1 MVNTGIISDVLL
13 KKKDIY
19 PYSHIILNNA
29 TLNGSTWT
37 FNMSVL
43 CMDIVDISK
52 EQTTDIFRGQNNLQ
66 DVLNTQLAVINRF
79 VDVLKRGENTDLYTL
94 DGSPICEPFED
105 RFEHG
110 VAGWTVTFDFIVP
123 NTMTICDGTNPD
135 PFCKNAEYLVQYLN
149 GTLIES
155 GSILSGGNV
164 TVNVPNP
171 SVCDD
176 ATAVLK
182 DTNGTTISTT
192 NIPSGDTE
200 DIEAPDATY
209 EVKYADNT
217 PIDNGSIVSGG
228 SKVVTVPNP
237 VCDPVTLD
245 INDTEEGT
253 FDSGTTIDL
262 QLIDED
268 TNPVTP
274 VSVGVV
280 GQAVTVTLP
289 NAGVNPVG
297 ATLMKTGQTT
307 QRVPYDDGAQE
318 MGRLTDHVTLNK
330 LNPFGTYD
338 RFTDKTNAGTF
349 ANSVAYDWSTYDV
362 ETGKVL
368 AYYFGDAG
376 FRNLTD
382 QCAQHV
388 TSTIDGLANNWFLT
402 NYIQMVNIVNGEL
415 IANFMLNYAPFN
427 ITSRYLWLSSSGS
440 SNGTATDLAADG
452 WLIAVGKS
460 NTYQGIW
467 VRECTVVGTT
477 IT

>member
-1 MVNTGIISDVLL
+1 
-13 KKKDIY
+13 
-19 PYSHIILNNA
+19 
-29 TLNGSTWT
+29 
-37 FNMSVL
+37 
-43 CMDIVDISK
+43 
-52 EQTTDIFRGQNNLQ
+52 
-66 DVLNTQLAVINRF
+66 
-79 VDVLKRGENTDLYTL
+79 
-94 DGSPICEPFED
+94 
-105 RFEHG
+105 
-110 VAGWTVTFDFIVP
+110 
-123 NTMTICDGTNPD
+123 
-135 PFCKNAEYLVQYLN
+135 
-149 GTLIES
+149 
-155 GSILSGGNV
+155 
-164 TVNVPNP
+164 
-171 SVCDD
+171 VCDD

-192 NIPSGDTE
+192 NIPSGDTQ

-330 LNPFGTYD
+330 LNPFGNKK
-338 RFTDKTNAGTF
+338 RFTDKTDAGTF

-376 FRNLTD
+376 YRNLAD

-388 TSTIDGLANNWFLT
+388 SSTIDGLANNWFLT
-402 NYIQMVNIVNGEL
+402 NYIQMVNILSGEL

-427 ITSRYLWLSSSGS
+427 ITWRYLWLSSNGGGGA
-440 SNGTATDLAADG
+440 GTATDLAANG
-452 WLIAVGKS
+452 WLIAVGAT